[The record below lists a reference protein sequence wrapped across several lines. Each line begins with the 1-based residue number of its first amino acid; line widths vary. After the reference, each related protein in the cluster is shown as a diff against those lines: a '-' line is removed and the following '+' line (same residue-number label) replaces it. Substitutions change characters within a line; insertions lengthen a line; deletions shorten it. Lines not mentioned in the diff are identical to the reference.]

1 MTETIIEKFWNEIA
15 ARHDATA
22 FATIDAAYREP
33 QRGYHN
39 WDHIADLLGKLD
51 QFSHLAARPELIAA
65 AIFWHDSV
73 YITRDADGL
82 LRADAENVRASA
94 ALFERHSRFEPAD
107 SEAIHEMIM
116 ATANHL
122 AARAGREHYPGFAQD
137 HDLFLDLDLS
147 SLAASWKEFETNL
160 ERIRFEYAW
169 VPEPLFCMGRLQ
181 MLERFLSEGDALYR
195 RPEARALWLA
205 QARANL
211 ARADCDLRARIARP
225 ASTA

>member
-1 MTETIIEKFWNEIA
+1 MTRSIVEKYWSEIA
-15 ARHDATA
+15 ARHDAAA
-22 FATIDAAYREP
+22 FATIDVAYREP

-51 QFSHLAARPELIAA
+51 QLFHLAARPDLIAA

-73 YITRDADGL
+73 YVTRDADGL

-94 ALFERHSRFEPAD
+94 ALFERHSKFPAP
-107 SEAIHEMIM
+107 EAEAVHEMIM
-116 ATANHL
+116 STANHL
-122 AARAGREHYPGFAQD
+122 AARANRERYPGYARD

-147 SLAASWKEFETNL
+147 SLAAGWAEFEKNL
-160 ERIRFEYAW
+160 DRIRFEYAW

-181 MLERFLSEGDALYR
+181 MLERFLSEGDKLYR
-195 RPEARALWLA
+195 RPETRAMWLA

-211 ARADCDLRARIARP
+211 ARAESDLRARIARP